1 MEKLTAEEMQG
12 LIDRADRERF
22 RRVAER
28 VEEQAARK
36 KPPREAREKPGGNVQ
51 R

>member
-1 MEKLTAEEMQG
+1 MKE
-12 LIDRADRERF
+12 LIDRADVEKF

-28 VEEQAARK
+28 VDEQAARK
-36 KPPREAREKPGGNVQ
+36 KPQREKPSGDGK